1 MSLAQILGLGSP
13 GSNSAVMA
21 QLASGLIAGS
31 VKPPTLEELRLQ
43 QYAQPTDFQYLG
55 DLTAEN
61 LSPTELRN
69 ILTDPRLQTAQYDTL
84 DQLKQQMDGGGL
96 SAIDRAQLNEIRAEQ
111 TAVDRGQ
118 REAIL
123 QQAAMRGLGG
133 SGVSLAQ
140 QLQAQQ
146 ASANTAA
153 QQAAQ
158 VAAQAQQARQQAAL
172 QRAGLGAQMQA
183 QSFGQQAQQAG
194 AQDAINSFN
203 VANRNAAKERNLNVR
218 QGLSQQNTAQ
228 QNQVGQMNT
237 QLANQANMYNTT
249 QRPLQQY
256 GMQSGQMGAI
266 AGGLQNASN
275 MQNQNAIAQY
285 GANAQLT
292 GSALSAIGTAVG
304 SIRSDKRD
312 KENIRESDDIDID
325 NFLKQLVPYRFKY
338 KEDTGLPQNDRLGV
352 MAQDLEKSRIGSE
365 IVREDSDN
373 IKNIDLQEAVPKI
386 LASLGYLNKK
396 IDERLG

>member
-203 VANRNAAKERNLNVR
+203 VANRNDKDCRNR
-218 QGLSQQNTAQ
+218 
-228 QNQVGQMNT
+228 T
-237 QLANQANMYNTT
+237 QHNKTK
-249 QRPLQQY
+249 
-256 GMQSGQMGAI
+256 SG
-266 AGGLQNASN
+266 
-275 MQNQNAIAQY
+275 
-285 GANAQLT
+285 
-292 GSALSAIGTAVG
+292 
-304 SIRSDKRD
+304 K
-312 KENIRESDDIDID
+312 
-325 NFLKQLVPYRFKY
+325 
-338 KEDTGLPQNDRLGV
+338 
-352 MAQDLEKSRIGSE
+352 
-365 IVREDSDN
+365 
-373 IKNIDLQEAVPKI
+373 
-386 LASLGYLNKK
+386 
-396 IDERLG
+396 